1 MSRVKA
7 REEKKRELPVVFV
20 ARVRRRAR
28 VLEITMPIRLMREL
42 GIDHGALVEIELKK
56 VIGYKNI

>member
-7 REEKKRELPVVFV
+7 KEEKKAELPVVFV

-42 GIDHGALVEIELKK
+42 GIDHGALVEVELKR
-56 VIGYKNI
+56 VIGYKHT

>member
-7 REEKKRELPVVFV
+7 REEKKASLPVVFV

-28 VLEITMPIRLMREL
+28 VLEITMPIKLMREL
-42 GIDHGALVEIELKK
+42 GIDHGALVEVQINKIL
-56 VIGYKNI
+56 GYKNI